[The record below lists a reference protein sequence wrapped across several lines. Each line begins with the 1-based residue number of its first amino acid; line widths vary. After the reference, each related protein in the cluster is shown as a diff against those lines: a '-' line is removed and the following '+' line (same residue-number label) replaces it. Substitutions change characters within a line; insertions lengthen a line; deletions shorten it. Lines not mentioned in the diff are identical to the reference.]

1 MDTDKIKELIKIGVQ
16 NGQYPQFVYKYRT
29 TIIDKKPNKYFDS
42 IISDNSMM
50 FSSPKAF
57 NDPFD
62 CQLQPVTF
70 PSPADVTTFLNNVLP
85 GAPASVIA
93 NLARNAISNP
103 LAFAQILENA
113 IKFDDKGVLCLSQEP
128 DNILLW
134 SHYSD
139 NHYGVCLKF
148 DILQDLDFFS
158 IPLHCIYDT
167 NYPIYN
173 HMTNS
178 GKIVDM
184 MIKTKFKPWDYEKEI
199 RIFKQANGL
208 YHFNKQALTEII
220 FGCNTPQVEIDRIKN
235 LASANGYG
243 HLTFKQTEKQTGT
256 YGLTLKP
263 A

>member
-16 NGQYPQFVYKYRT
+16 NKQYPQFVYKYRK
-29 TIIDKKPNKYFDS
+29 TIIDKKPIKFFDS
-42 IISDNSMM
+42 IISDNAMM

-62 CQLQPVTF
+62 CQIQPVIL
-70 PSPADVTTFLNNVLP
+70 PSPAEVNFYLNNLLKS
-85 GAPASVIA
+85 APAAVITDLATSVI
-93 NLARNAISNP
+93 SDP
-103 LAFAQILENA
+103 LTFSQILEKA

-148 DILQDLDFFS
+148 DILKDIEFFS
-158 IPLHCIYDT
+158 IPFHCSYDT

-178 GKIVDM
+178 DMIVEM
-184 MIKTKFKPWDYEKEI
+184 MIKTKFKAWDYEREI
-199 RIFKQANGL
+199 RIFKQTKGL
-208 YHFNKQALTEII
+208 YHFNKKALVEII
-220 FGCNTPQVEIDRIKN
+220 FGCNTPQAEIVRIKN

-243 HLTFKQTEKQTGT
+243 HLIFKQTEKQTKT

-263 A
+263 I

>member
-1 MDTDKIKELIKIGVQ
+1 MDTDKIKELIKIGVAQ
-16 NGQYPQFVYKYRT
+16 GQYPQYVYKYRISDT
-29 TIIDKKPNKYFDS
+29 TKNPYFDS
-42 IISDNSMM
+42 IITTNSLM

-70 PSPADVTTFLNNVLP
+70 PSLIEVTQFLNRVLP
-85 GAPASVIA
+85 DSPANIIS
-93 NLARNAISNP
+93 NLATNAISNP
-103 LAFAQILENA
+103 LAFAKILENA

-134 SHYSD
+134 SHYAD

-158 IPLHCIYDT
+158 IPLTVIYDQS
-167 NYPIYN
+167 YPVYN
-173 HMTNS
+173 HMTEP
-178 GKIVDM
+178 KEIITK
-184 MIKTKFKPWDYEKEI
+184 MIKTKFELWKYEKEI
-199 RIFKQANGL
+199 RIFKQAKNL
-208 YHFNKQALTEII
+208 HNFNKTALTEII
-220 FGCNTPQVEIDRIKN
+220 FGCNTLQEEIDRIKN
-235 LASANGYG
+235 LTSANGYG
-243 HLTFKQTEKQTGT
+243 HLTFKRTEKQNGT